1 MGESIT
7 FWVLAVV
14 SVIAALG
21 LVFSRRA
28 VYSALMLGVVMIS
41 LAVLYAVQDAPFL
54 ATVQI
59 IVYTGAVMMLFLFV
73 LMLVG
78 VDSSDSLV
86 ETIRGQRFWAVV
98 GGLGFAVLLA
108 LGIGNAV
115 VGSPKGL
122 AAATQA
128 GNVPSLAELIFTRHV
143 FAFEVTSALLITA
156 ALGAMVL
163 AHRERAEAK
172 PTQKDLSRER
182 FVTFGKTGKN
192 PAPLPGPGTYARH
205 NAIDMPALLPD
216 GSVSPLSVNRYIARY
231 EESKGI
237 LPPEV
242 AHVLEQE
249 EAAQRR
255 ADGHPNGHSTPT
267 LAEEARDGGPDTE
280 PMPEDGV
287 EEGVVAG
294 RVVRPRGESVRES
307 LSEEDGK

>member
-28 VYSALMLGVVMIS
+28 VYSALMLGVVMLS

-54 ATVQI
+54 AAVQI

-86 ETIRGQRFWAVV
+86 ETIRGQRFWAIV
-98 GGLGFAVLLA
+98 GGLGFAALLA

-115 VGSPKGL
+115 VGAPKGL
-122 AAATQA
+122 AAPTQA

-163 AHRERAEAK
+163 AHRERSEPK
-172 PTQKDLSRER
+172 PTQKDLSRQR
-182 FVTFGKTGKN
+182 FVAFGKTGKN

-231 EESKGI
+231 EESQGI

-242 AHVLEQE
+242 ARVLEQE
-249 EAAQRR
+249 EAAQR
-255 ADGHPNGHSTPT
+255 ANGHSTPT
-267 LAEEARDGGPDTE
+267 VADEARDGGPDTE
-280 PMPEDGV
+280 PMAEEGPV

-294 RVVRPRGESVRES
+294 RVVSSRADSR
-307 LSEEDGK
+307 SEEDGK

>member
-7 FWVLAVV
+7 FWVLAVI

-28 VYSALMLGVVMIS
+28 VYSALMLGVVMLS

-54 ATVQI
+54 AAVQI

-86 ETIRGQRFWAVV
+86 ETIRGQRFWAIV
-98 GGLGFAVLLA
+98 GGLGFAVLLTA
-108 LGIGNAV
+108 GIGNAV
-115 VGSPKGL
+115 VGSAKGL
-122 AAATQA
+122 TAATQA

-172 PTQKDLSRER
+172 PTQKDLSRQR
-182 FVTFGKTGKN
+182 FVAFGRTGKN

-216 GSVSPLSVNRYIARY
+216 GSVSPLSINRYIARY
-231 EESKGI
+231 EESQGI
-237 LPPEV
+237 LSPEV
-242 AHVLEQE
+242 ARVLEQE
-249 EAAQRR
+249 EAALH
-255 ADGHPNGHSTPT
+255 ANGHSTPT
-267 LAEEARDGGPDTE
+267 VAEEARDGGPDTE
-280 PMPEDGV
+280 PMPDDGV
-287 EEGVVAG
+287 GDSVVAG
-294 RVVRPRGESVRES
+294 RVVRPRGESPRES

>member
-7 FWVLAVV
+7 FWVLAIV

-28 VYSALMLGVVMIS
+28 VYSALMLGVVMLS

-54 ATVQI
+54 AAVQI

-86 ETIRGQRFWAVV
+86 ETIRGQRFWAIV
-98 GGLGFAVLLA
+98 GGVGFAVLLG

-163 AHRERAEAK
+163 AHRERTEAK
-172 PTQKDLSRER
+172 PTQKDLSRQR
-182 FVTFGKTGKN
+182 FVTFGRTGKN

-231 EESKGI
+231 EESQGI
-237 LPPEV
+237 LSPEV
-242 AHVLEQE
+242 AQVLEQE
-249 EAAQRR
+249 EAALR
-255 ADGHPNGHSTPT
+255 ANGHSTPT
-267 LAEEARDGGPDTE
+267 VAEEARDGGPDTE
-280 PMPEDGV
+280 PMDEDGV
-287 EEGVVAG
+287 VAVP
-294 RVVRPRGESVRES
+294 VVRPRGESVRES